1 MDHDAGKVEKGIL
14 DLLCNFG
21 NLQTSLKTKGSHLS
35 KRVTQIY
42 YNFRIV
48 IDRKL
53 TRVIT
58 AGSQKDFVVIKDR
71 NIGNLK

>member
-58 AGSQKDFVVIKDR
+58 AGS
-71 NIGNLK
+71 

>member
-21 NLQTSLKTKGSHLS
+21 NLQTSMKTKGSHLS
-35 KRVTQIY
+35 KGVTQIY